1 MKGLFLSHGKVISQ
15 RKRARE
21 EKGLLILM
29 AKWNASGREPGE
41 KKMKRTI
48 VIAGKFLMVPF
59 PRSSSAMA
67 TTITVWMIGGADW
80 SGLD

>member
-1 MKGLFLSHGKVISQ
+1 
-15 RKRARE
+15 
-21 EKGLLILM
+21 M

-48 VIAGKFLMVPF
+48 VIAEKFLMVPF

-67 TTITVWMIGGADW
+67 TTITAWMIGDADW

>member
-1 MKGLFLSHGKVISQ
+1 
-15 RKRARE
+15 
-21 EKGLLILM
+21 M

-67 TTITVWMIGGADW
+67 TTITAWMIGGADW